1 MRIER
6 TQSWT
11 VRAAAW
17 AFFGGLVVVRMLVG
31 LFDLGVQTENLI
43 VSVVLL
49 LVPMTLALVA
59 CVVAALRFEGLERRF
74 WLMLA
79 IATACLLC
87 SESYWTWFAARV
99 DFHGPALPSVFE
111 VFQLTAVIVF
121 FWLVA
126 SMTRIG
132 GTSGT
137 AHLRFLL
144 DVLAALTIGV
154 GAIYW
159 LWTFS
164 LFTGIVGGG
173 WKVALIAAAYPAVGA
188 VLFGATVAV
197 AVGWRSVR
205 WRSWERLVAAS
216 LAIFAAGLFTFP
228 SWYSGLIGSIHPVLD
243 GWFSSVLGFGYY
255 LLVMALVYRITA
267 VEEAKQVEH
276 WSLPSTGPVWLGI
289 VYPMVLIVS
298 LPFLG
303 WVALEAGGQPGGLAI
318 VVLAVFL
325 AVILVVRSWLGS
337 IERSVHRSMA
347 VTDPVTGLFNHLYL
361 HERLADEI
369 ANAAANDR
377 RVALVCADIDG
388 FQRLNAIHGH
398 AFGDEV
404 LVGVARALSEECP
417 KNATACRPCSD
428 DFTVILP
435 SMDSERAV
443 AFVQRV
449 QARIERDLG
458 VDGMPVVLTVG
469 VAIYPDHGVR
479 ADELIANAI
488 ACQQV
493 ARSSDLPFIVFDPTR
508 VEVNDPAERL
518 AHAQQRAQRMT
529 VRALAAAV
537 DSRDPDSAHHSENVF
552 QLATALAQ
560 VLGLSEGHVESIGI
574 AARLHDVGRIGIR
587 DDVLYKSGPLTDEE
601 RLQIESHTV
610 LGERIL
616 APAHLDAILP
626 AVRHHHERWDGEGYP
641 DGLAGPQIPLD
652 ARILAVCDAFE
663 WMTSSRGSRT
673 ALSSSSAIAE
683 VERGSGSL
691 FDPDVASA
699 FNRMVARL
707 HGQTMRE
714 RIRSAGVSRS
724 DY

>member
-1 MRIER
+1 MRFAPTR
-6 TQSWT
+6 GWT
-11 VRAAAW
+11 IRAAAW
-17 AFFGGLVVVRMLVG
+17 AFFGGLIAVRMFVG
-31 LFDLGVQTENLI
+31 LLDLGVQTENLI
-43 VSVVLL
+43 VWVVLL
-49 LVPMTLALVA
+49 LVPMALALAA
-59 CVVAALRFEGLERRF
+59 CVVAALKFEGLERRF
-74 WLMLA
+74 WRMLA
-79 IATACLLC
+79 IATACLLL

-99 DFHGPALPSVFE
+99 DFHGPAIPAVFE
-111 VFQLTAVIVF
+111 VFQLTAVVLF

-132 GTSGT
+132 GTSKT
-137 AHLRFLL
+137 AHVRLLL

-164 LFTGIVGGG
+164 LFNGIVGGG
-173 WKVALIAAAYPAVGA
+173 WKVALIAAVYPAVGA
-188 VLFGATVAV
+188 VLFGATAAV
-197 AVGWRSVR
+197 AVGWRSAR

-216 LAIFAAGLFTFP
+216 LAIFAAGLFIFP
-228 SWYSGLIGSIHPVLD
+228 SWYAGLLGSIRPVPD
-243 GWFSSVLGFGYY
+243 GWFTSVLGFGYY

-267 VEEAKQVEH
+267 VDEAKQVEH
-276 WSLPSTGPVWLGI
+276 WSVPAAGPVWLGI
-289 VYPMVLIVS
+289 VYPMALVVS

-303 WVALEAGGQPGGLAI
+303 WAALEAGGQPGGLAI

-325 AVILVVRSWLGS
+325 AMILVVRSWLGS

-347 VTDPVTGLFNHLYL
+347 VTDPVTGLFNHRYL
-361 HERLADEI
+361 HEHLADEI
-369 ANAAANDR
+369 ANAAANSR
-377 RVALVCADIDG
+377 QVALVCADIDD
-388 FQRLNAIHGH
+388 FQRFNAIRGH

-404 LVGVARALSEECP
+404 LVGVARVLSEECP
-417 KNATACRPCSD
+417 ENATACRPGSD

-435 SMDSERAV
+435 TMGCEDAV
-443 AFVQRV
+443 AFVKRV
-449 QARIERDLG
+449 QARIERELG
-458 VDGMPVVLTVG
+458 ADGMTVILTAG
-469 VAIYPDHGVR
+469 VALYPDHGTR

-488 ACQQV
+488 ASQQV
-493 ARSSDLPFIVFDPTR
+493 ARGSDLPVTVFDSTR
-508 VEVNDPAERL
+508 VEVSDPAERL
-518 AHAQQRAQRMT
+518 ARMQQRAQRTT

-537 DSRDPDSAHHSENVF
+537 DSRDPDSAHHSENVSE
-552 QLATALAQ
+552 LATALAQ
-560 VLGLSEGHVESIGI
+560 VLGFSEEHVESVGI

-601 RLQIESHTV
+601 RLQIESHPV

-663 WMTSSRGSRT
+663 RMTSSRGSRT
-673 ALSSSSAIAE
+673 ALSLTSAIAE

-714 RIRSAGVSRS
+714 RIRSSGVSRS

>member
-1 MRIER
+1 MRREH
-6 TQSWT
+6 TQGWT
-11 VRAAAW
+11 VRAVAW
-17 AFFGGLVVVRMLVG
+17 VFFGGLVAIRLFVG

-49 LVPMTLALVA
+49 LVPMALALAA

-74 WLMLA
+74 WRMLA

-87 SESYWTWFAARV
+87 SESYWTWFVARV
-99 DFHGPALPSVFE
+99 DFHGPALPALFE
-111 VFQLTAVIVF
+111 VLQLTAVIVF

-132 GTSGT
+132 GTSST
-137 AHLRFLL
+137 AHVRFLL

-159 LWTFS
+159 LWTFA
-164 LFTGIVGGG
+164 LFKGVVGGG
-173 WKVALIAAAYPAVGA
+173 WEVALIAASYPAVGS
-188 VLFGATVAV
+188 VFFGATAAV
-197 AVGWRSVR
+197 AIGWRSVR

-216 LAIFAAGLFTFP
+216 LAIFAVGLFTFP
-228 SWYSGLIGSIHPVLD
+228 SWYAELLGSIRPVSD
-243 GWFSSVLGFGYY
+243 GWFTSVLGFGYY
-255 LLVMALVYRITA
+255 LLVMALVYRITS

-276 WSLPSTGPVWLGI
+276 WSLPVPGPVWLGV
-289 VYPMVLIVS
+289 VYPMALVVCM
-298 LPFLG
+298 PFLG
-303 WVALEAGGQPGGLAI
+303 WAALEAGGQPGGLAI

-337 IERSVHRSMA
+337 IERSSHRSMA
-347 VTDPVTGLFNHLYL
+347 VTDPVTGLFNYRYL

-369 ANAAANDR
+369 ANAVANSR
-377 RVALVCADIDG
+377 PVALVCADIDD

-404 LVGVARALSEECP
+404 LIGVARVLSEECP
-417 KNATACRPCSD
+417 ENATACRPGSD

-435 SMDSERAV
+435 SMDSEGAV

-449 QARIERDLG
+449 QARIKRDLG
-458 VDGMPVVLTVG
+458 VDGLPVILSVG
-469 VAIYPDHGVR
+469 VAICPDHATR
-479 ADELIANAI
+479 ADELIASAV
-488 ACQQV
+488 ASQQV
-493 ARSSDLPFIVFDPTR
+493 ARSTDLPVTVFDPTR
-508 VEVNDPAERL
+508 VEVNDPVERL
-518 AHAQQRAQRMT
+518 ARVQQRAQRTT

-537 DSRDPDSAHHSENVF
+537 DSRDPDSAHHSENVAE
-552 QLATALAQ
+552 LATALAQ

-587 DDVLYKSGPLTDEE
+587 DDVLYKSEPLTDEE
-601 RLQIESHTV
+601 RRQIESHPV

-641 DGLAGPQIPLD
+641 DRLAGPQIPLD

-663 WMTSSRGSRT
+663 RMTSSRGSRT
-673 ALSSSSAIAE
+673 ALSLTGAIAE
-683 VERGSGSL
+683 LERGSGSL

-724 DY
+724 DF